1 MLYSRFIF
9 GALSENAD
17 NPFDYFCL
25 GPGFG
30 LWATW

>member
-9 GALSENAD
+9 GALSEKAD
-17 NPFDYFCL
+17 NSFHYFRL
-25 GPGFG
+25 GLGFG